1 MTSVENQAAKDN
13 AQRPKNRGGGIWLR
27 IGLVLAGI
35 VVASAAPELL
45 PNLFY
50 VHIVNLTLLSG
61 IFALS
66 LWIIYSV
73 GQLSLSHAAFAG
85 FGAYASA
92 ILSMRL
98 GIPPFLS
105 VLFAGALTA
114 AIAAGLG
121 AVILRLRGVYFV
133 LVTFLFGQ
141 MFTLVA
147 LNWQSVT
154 QGANGLI
161 SIPAITFAGLN
172 FGPRP
177 MFLYLAA
184 GVFILT
190 LLLTWALTRS
200 SWGRAFNAI
209 QQNIDLAE
217 SSGVDTARYQ
227 VYAFA
232 IGSGIAGVGGALT
245 AHYIRYISPD
255 SFTFH
260 DSVAFITM
268 LVVGGRSVFWGAV
281 IGAAFLTPLPE
292 LLRDFEGLQL
302 IAFGAILIVI
312 LRFLPGGL
320 ISIPARLRK
329 IGGKR

>member
-1 MTSVENQAAKDN
+1 MNSIGDDLAKGP
-13 AQRPKNRGGGIWLR
+13 ARLPKDVQNRLWLR
-27 IGLVLAGI
+27 IGLIAAATLAT
-35 VVASAAPELL
+35 ALAPELL
-45 PNLFY
+45 PNLFF
-50 VHIVNLTLLSG
+50 VHMVNLTLLSG
-61 IFALS
+61 ILALS

-85 FGAYASA
+85 LGAYASA
-92 ILSMRL
+92 LLSMQL
-98 GIPPFLS
+98 ALPPLLAVFL
-105 VLFAGALTA
+105 AGALTA
-114 AIAAGLG
+114 ATAAALG
-121 AVILRLRGVYFV
+121 TVILRLRGVYFV

-154 QGANGLI
+154 NGANGLI
-161 SIPAITFAGLN
+161 SIPAITFAGVS
-172 FGPRP
+172 FGSRP
-177 MFLYLAA
+177 MFLYLVSGA
-184 GVFILT
+184 FMLT
-190 LLLTWALTRS
+190 LLLTWALARS

-232 IGSGIAGVGGALT
+232 IGSGIAGIGGALT

-302 IAFGAILIVI
+302 ILFGAILIVI

-320 ISIPARLRK
+320 VSIPARLRSM
-329 IGGKR
+329 GGK

>member
-1 MTSVENQAAKDN
+1 MNSVENEMTSAP
-13 AQRPKNRGGGIWLR
+13 RRTSRGRGLWLR
-27 IGLVLAGI
+27 VGLIAAG
-35 VVASAAPELL
+35 VVATAAAPELL

-85 FGAYASA
+85 LGAYASA
-92 ILSMRL
+92 LLSMRL
-98 GIPPFLS
+98 GLAPFLA
-105 VLFAGALTA
+105 VILAGLLTA
-114 AIAAGLG
+114 AIAAALG

-147 LNWQSVT
+147 LNWQSLT
-154 QGANGLI
+154 NGANGLI
-161 SIPAITFAGLN
+161 SIPPIVFAGLS
-172 FGPRP
+172 FGTRP
-177 MFLYLAA
+177 MFLYLASGA
-184 GVFILT
+184 FMLT
-190 LLLTWALTRS
+190 LLLTWALSRS

-232 IGSGIAGVGGALT
+232 IGSGIAGIGGALT

-302 IAFGAILIVI
+302 IIFGAILIVI

-320 ISIPARLRK
+320 VSLLARLRATR
-329 IGGKR
+329 GTR

>member
-1 MTSVENQAAKDN
+1 MDDVKRSPDIAAERRQDQN
-13 AQRPKNRGGGIWLR
+13 GPWLR
-27 IGLVLAGI
+27 VGLIAIAG
-35 VVASAAPELL
+35 VATAVAPALL

-50 VHIVNLTLLSG
+50 VHMVNLTLLGG

-85 FGAYASA
+85 LGAYASA
-92 ILSMRL
+92 LLSMRAGL
-98 GIPPFLS
+98 PPLLAVFA
-105 VLFAGALTA
+105 AGALTA
-114 AIAAGLG
+114 VLAAGLG
-121 AVILRLRGVYFV
+121 TVILRLRGVYFV

-141 MFTLVA
+141 MFTLIA
-147 LNWQSVT
+147 LNWQSLT
-154 QGANGLI
+154 NGANGLI
-161 SIPAITFAGLN
+161 SIPPITFLGLN
-172 FGPRP
+172 FGSRP
-177 MFLYLAA
+177 MFMYLVSGA
-184 GVFILT
+184 FILT

-217 SSGVDTARYQ
+217 SSGIDTARYQ
-227 VYAFA
+227 VYAFT
-232 IGSGIAGVGGALT
+232 IGSGIAGIGGALT

-268 LVVGGRSVFWGAV
+268 LVVGGRSIFWGAV
-281 IGAAFLTPLPE
+281 IGAVFLTPLPE
-292 LLRDFEGLQL
+292 FLRDFEGLQL
-302 IAFGAILIVI
+302 IIFGAVLIVI

-320 ISIPARLRK
+320 ISLPARLRK
-329 IGGKR
+329 FGGPR